1 MIPSF
6 SQLMSG
12 LSFAFSL
19 LRGRPFD
26 LVKSQVNIG
35 PLGLWHVLFITS
47 IVSILAKL
55 AIFQIAIPH
64 DLPLR
69 MILSTIPLMVIEL
82 SLFVFFVYY
91 LLNLLKRN
99 NYFYNF
105 IISFFWLVTLQ
116 SSLVLMITVLLWVL
130 PDIALLIAIVGAV
143 ISIQI
148 LIVQFK
154 IAKQLLDLTTL
165 SAIGIVFGNI
175 IIGLVV
181 GYLDQIY
188 HSFFAV

>member
-64 DLPLR
+64 ELPLR

-175 IIGLVV
+175 IIGLIV
-181 GYLDQIY
+181 GYLDQIFY
-188 HSFFAV
+188 SFFAV

>member
-55 AIFQIAIPH
+55 AIFQIVIPH
-64 DLPLR
+64 ELPLR
-69 MILSTIPLMVIEL
+69 MILSTIPLMIIEL

-175 IIGLVV
+175 IIGLIV
-181 GYLDQIY
+181 GYLDQIFY
-188 HSFFAV
+188 SFFAV

>member
-6 SQLMSG
+6 SQLISG

-175 IIGLVV
+175 IIGLIV
-181 GYLDQIY
+181 GYLDQIFY
-188 HSFFAV
+188 SFFAV

>member
-1 MIPSF
+1 MIPSL

-130 PDIALLIAIVGAV
+130 PDIALLTAIVGAV

-175 IIGLVV
+175 IIGLIV
-181 GYLDQIY
+181 GYLDQIFY
-188 HSFFAV
+188 SFFAV

>member
-6 SQLMSG
+6 NQLLSG

-26 LVKSQVNIG
+26 LVKSQVKIG

-55 AIFQIAIPH
+55 AIYQIVIPH
-64 DLPLR
+64 ELPLR
-69 MILSTIPLMVIEL
+69 MILSTIPLMIIEL

-91 LLNLLKRN
+91 LLNILKRN

-105 IISFFWLVTLQ
+105 IISFFLVSC
-116 SSLVLMITVLLWVL
+116 SSVFFSFDDYCFAMGSTRCCITNSYNW
-130 PDIALLIAIVGAV
+130 
-143 ISIQI
+143 SC
-148 LIVQFK
+148 
-154 IAKQLLDLTTL
+154 
-165 SAIGIVFGNI
+165 N
-175 IIGLVV
+175 
-181 GYLDQIY
+181 
-188 HSFFAV
+188 

>member
-64 DLPLR
+64 ELPLR
-69 MILSTIPLMVIEL
+69 MILSTIPLMIIEL

-175 IIGLVV
+175 IIGLIV
-181 GYLDQIY
+181 GYLDQIFY
-188 HSFFAV
+188 SFFAV

>member
-55 AIFQIAIPH
+55 AIFQFAIPH

-175 IIGLVV
+175 IIGLIV
-181 GYLDQIY
+181 GYLDQIFY
-188 HSFFAV
+188 SFFAV

>member
-69 MILSTIPLMVIEL
+69 MILSTIPLMIIEL

-175 IIGLVV
+175 IIGLIV
-181 GYLDQIY
+181 GYLDQIFY
-188 HSFFAV
+188 SFFAV

>member
-19 LRGRPFD
+19 LRGRSFD

-175 IIGLVV
+175 IIGLIV
-181 GYLDQIY
+181 GYLDQIFY
-188 HSFFAV
+188 SFFAV

>member
-1 MIPSF
+1 MIPSIN
-6 SQLMSG
+6 QLMSG

-26 LVKSQVNIG
+26 LVKSQVNVG
-35 PLGLWHVLFITS
+35 PLGLWHVLFITT
-47 IVSILAKL
+47 IISILAKL
-55 AIFQIAIPH
+55 AIYNIAMPH
-64 DLPLR
+64 DLPTR
-69 MILSTIPLMVIEL
+69 MIFATIPLMVIEL
-82 SLFVFFVYY
+82 SLFVFFVFY
-91 LLNLLKRN
+91 LLNILKRS

-116 SSLVLMITVLLWVL
+116 SSLVLIITILLWMV
-130 PDIALLIAIVGAV
+130 PDIALLIAIIGAV

-175 IIGLVV
+175 IIGLIV
-181 GYLDQIY
+181 GYLDQIFY
-188 HSFFAV
+188 GFFVT

>member
-1 MIPSF
+1 MIPSI
-6 SQLMSG
+6 SQLTSG

-26 LVKSQVNIG
+26 LIKSQVNIG
-35 PLGLWHVLFITS
+35 PLGLWHVLFITC
-47 IVSILAKL
+47 IISILAKL

-64 DLPLR
+64 ELPIR

-82 SLFVFFVYY
+82 SLFVFFVFY
-91 LLNLLKRN
+91 LLRIINRI

-105 IISFFWLVTLQ
+105 TIAFFWLVTLQ
-116 SSLVLMITVLLWVL
+116 SSLVLVVTILLWVL
-130 PDIALLIAIVGAV
+130 PGISLLVAIIGAV

-148 LIVQFK
+148 LISQFK
-154 IAKQLLDLTTL
+154 IAKQLLDVSTL
-165 SAIGIVFGNI
+165 AAIGIVFGNI

-181 GYLDQIY
+181 GFLDQIFY
-188 HSFFAV
+188 GFFVG

>member
-1 MIPSF
+1 MIPSL

-175 IIGLVV
+175 IIGLIV
-181 GYLDQIY
+181 GYLDQIFY
-188 HSFFAV
+188 SFFAV

>member
-105 IISFFWLVTLQ
+105 TISFFWLVTLQ

-175 IIGLVV
+175 IIGLIV
-181 GYLDQIY
+181 GYLDQIFY
-188 HSFFAV
+188 SFFAV

>member
-26 LVKSQVNIG
+26 LVKSQVDIG

-175 IIGLVV
+175 IIGLIV
-181 GYLDQIY
+181 GYLDQIFY
-188 HSFFAV
+188 SFFAV